1 VARTGLT
8 RVGRLLMLM
17 AGLALVGY
25 GLHRYGILQRRP
37 AGAPGASDAPAGR
50 GATVKLTLLY
60 GTEKEKWLK
69 AAVEEFAQKR
79 PEIEVE
85 LKGMGTIESVR
96 AIAEGRETPAVWS
109 PADDVALNLL
119 DTEWSLQKGSTIV
132 ERGGDL
138 APQPLVV
145 TPLVMIAWE
154 ERAKVMAAA
163 AHGDPTDWQVIHTL
177 ATNPRGWMGVGGSPD
192 WGYVKPGHTAPNAS
206 NSGLQ
211 TVILMAYGFHKK
223 RGGLKPADILNE
235 GFQKWLRQIETAVGK
250 FGTSSGTYMRE
261 MILYGP
267 SKYDFIWNYESV
279 AISDMAA
286 AQGRWGNLAVYYPK
300 PTLWSNHPFVVLKG
314 SWVSPEQRTA
324 ARELRDFLLST
335 PIQSR
340 ALAFGF
346 RPANPDV
353 KVLGSDP
360 DNPWNRLKP
369 FGLRFDVPAVAEP
382 PSGEVTRLLLET
394 WRRVVEPQSR

>member
-1 VARTGLT
+1 MT
-8 RVGRLLMLM
+8 RAGRVLMLLC
-17 AGLALVGY
+17 GLALLGY
-25 GLHRYGILQRRP
+25 GLNRYGVFSKRP
-37 AGAPGASDAPAGR
+37 APAPGASVAPPR
-50 GATVKLTLLY
+50 PGATVKIRLVY

-69 AAVEEFAQKR
+69 AAVEEFAKKR

-85 LKGMGTIESVR
+85 LKGLGTIEAVR
-96 AIAEGRETPAVWS
+96 AIAEGRETPTVWS
-109 PADDVALNLL
+109 PADEIALNLL
-119 DTEWSLQKGSTIV
+119 DTEWSLQKGTTIV
-132 ERGGDL
+132 ERSGDL
-138 APQPLVV
+138 APEPLVV

-154 ERAKVMAAA
+154 ERAKVMAEA
-163 AHGDPTDWQVIHTL
+163 AHGDPTSWQVIHAL

-192 WGYVKPGHTAPNAS
+192 WGYVKPGHTAPSTS

-223 RGGLKPADILNE
+223 RAGLTPADVLNE
-235 GFQKWLRQIETAVGK
+235 GFQKWLREIETAVGK
-250 FGTSSGTYMRE
+250 FGASSGTYMRE

-314 SWVSPEQRTA
+314 SWVTPEQRTA
-324 ARELRDFLLST
+324 ARELREFLLS
-335 PIQSR
+335 PAIQSR
-340 ALAFGF
+340 ALGFGF
-346 RPANPDV
+346 RPANPEV

-360 DNPWNRLKP
+360 ENPWNRLKP
-369 FGLRFDVPAVAEP
+369 FGLSFDVPAVAEP

-394 WRRVVEPQSR
+394 WRRVVEPQAR